1 MTRPMDHKEA
11 ISANRLERYML
22 NELASEERSAFEEH
36 YFSCA
41 TCAQDIVIAARFL
54 DNARKPLLRLD
65 AQAPAE
71 WPAESKRPAQPAQ
84 PEAEEKPNWWDR
96 WLDLA
101 PKPALVLACAAL
113 LAVVVFREIPG
124 GARAEV
130 MGSYFVTSTRAIE
143 NEPRKIRVQ
152 KEQDRIALLY
162 NRTDP
167 SVARYAFVLES
178 AAGSA
183 VLQFEG
189 AAPRDT
195 DDVIISLPVKGLA
208 PGRYTLRVRDAAARN
223 DVTAIPFELL
233 YP

>member
-1 MTRPMDHKEA
+1 
-11 ISANRLERYML
+11 ML
-22 NELASEERSAFEEH
+22 NELAGEERSAFEEH

-41 TCAQDIVIAARFL
+41 ICAEDLVVAARFI

-65 AQAPAE
+65 GEAPAE
-71 WPAESKRPAQPAQ
+71 RPAEAKRPSP
-84 PEAEEKPNWWDR
+84 PDRPVTDPKKNWWDR
-96 WLDLA
+96 WLALA
-101 PKPALVLACAAL
+101 PKPALALACMAL
-113 LAVVVFREIPG
+113 LAVVVHREIPG

-130 MGSYFVTSTRAIE
+130 MGSYFVTSTRAVE
-143 NEPRKIRVQ
+143 SEPRKIRVQ
-152 KEQDRIALLY
+152 KEQDKIALLY

-178 AAGSA
+178 TGGST

-195 DDVIISLPVKGLA
+195 DDVILSLPVKGLA
-208 PGRYTLRVRDAAARN
+208 PGRYTLHVRDASARN
-223 DVTAIPFELL
+223 DIAAIPFELL

>member
-1 MTRPMDHKEA
+1 MDHKEA

-22 NELASEERSAFEEH
+22 NELAGEERFAFEEH

-41 TCAQDIVIAARFL
+41 LCAQDIIVAARFI

-65 AQAPAE
+65 AEAPAE
-71 WPAESKRPAQPAQ
+71 RPAEAKRPAQPLR
-84 PEAEEKPNWWDR
+84 PETEEKGNWWDR

-101 PKPALVLACAAL
+101 PKPALALACAAL
-113 LAVVVFREIPG
+113 LAVVVYKEIPG

-130 MGSYFVTSTRAIE
+130 MGSYFVTSTRAVDT
-143 NEPRKIRVQ
+143 EPRKIRVQ
-152 KEQDRIALLY
+152 KEQERIALLY

-167 SVARYAFVLES
+167 SVARYAFVLEAS
-178 AAGSA
+178 GGSA

-208 PGRYTLRVRDAAARN
+208 PGRYTLRVRDASARN
-223 DVTAIPFELL
+223 DVAAIPFELL